1 MALLACS
8 QKASHACKGKIEAC
22 VAKLWMCLPGR
33 GLASTHRPQVM
44 LLICIS
50 PHECP
55 CSGHGPRGAES
66 LSDVV
71 CHHITMFAP
80 SHKHW
85 IMLCM
90 RPSQG
95 SALIRASVEVCRC
108 LPDPLQCDEAARC

>member
-8 QKASHACKGKIEAC
+8 QKASHACKGKVEAW
-22 VAKLWMCLPGR
+22 VVTLRMCLPGR
-33 GLASTHRPQVM
+33 GLANSHCPPVM
-44 LLICIS
+44 VLICIS

-71 CHHITMFAP
+71 CHHIPMFAP

-85 IMLCM
+85 IMLCL
-90 RPSQG
+90 RPSQ
-95 SALIRASVEVCRC
+95 SSTLIRASVGVYKC
-108 LPDPLQCDEAARC
+108 LPSPL